1 MTLGLGKCGT
11 SGVVRGEIP
20 RRESPFESPRSR
32 AFDIRPKESFM
43 TDENQKSHD
52 AERRRSLELQVELLR
67 QRHWLQAQLDIDC
80 ELRRIA
86 ETEARRA
93 AR

>member
-1 MTLGLGKCGT
+1 
-11 SGVVRGEIP
+11 
-20 RRESPFESPRSR
+20 
-32 AFDIRPKESFM
+32 M
-43 TDENQKSHD
+43 TDENQKSRE
-52 AERRRSLELQVELLR
+52 AERRRSIEIQVELLR
-67 QRHWLQAQLDIDC
+67 QRHRLQAQLDGIDC